1 MPYRIANAVS
11 YCEIDGQL
19 IFLDLESDRYFR
31 LSEAL
36 ESRFRAFV
44 QTGETSPKALAELAT
59 HRVLVDAQDGELLP
73 PSSTLIPPHRSALE
87 RDDSSGCMPLLAV
100 PEVAAVVAYFRSQL
114 RSRRVPLLRLI
125 SRASAYRQRFAGH
138 RRGLCSETD
147 LLRAVDAFTRARL
160 LVPSEPRC
168 LLDSLSLL
176 RFLARRGLHA
186 HLVFGVSTDPF
197 AAHCWLQSGD
207 LVLNDSVGNV
217 MAHTPIRTV

>member
-1 MPYRIANAVS
+1 MPYRMANAVS

-19 IFLDLESDRYFR
+19 IFLDLELDRYFR

-36 ESRFRAFV
+36 ECRFRTFV
-44 QTGETSPKALAELAT
+44 QTGETCSKALAELAT

-73 PSSTLIPPHRSALE
+73 QSCTLAAPHRSALE
-87 RDDSSGCMPLLAV
+87 RNDSSGRTTLLTV
-100 PEVAAVVAYFRSQL
+100 PEVLAVVAYFRSQL
-114 RSRRVPLLRLI
+114 RSQRVPLLRLI
-125 SRASAYRQRFAGH
+125 ARASAHRQRH
-138 RRGLCSETD
+138 TCYRRGLRSETD

-160 LVPSEPRC
+160 FVPIEPRC

-176 RFLARRGLHA
+176 RFLARRGLYA
-186 HLVFGVSTDPF
+186 HLIFGVSTDPF
-197 AAHCWLQSGD
+197 AAHCWLQSGN

>member
-36 ESRFRAFV
+36 EIRFRAFV
-44 QTGETSPKALAELAT
+44 QTGETSPNALAELAT

-73 PSSTLIPPHRSALE
+73 RSFALATPHHSAIE
-87 RDDSSGCMPLLAV
+87 REDSSARTALLAV

-114 RSRRVPLLRLI
+114 RSQRVPLLRLI
-125 SRASAYRQRFAGH
+125 ARASAYRQRHTGH

-147 LLRAVDAFTRARL
+147 LLRAVEAFTRARL
-160 LVPSEPRC
+160 LVPIEPRC

-176 RFLARRGLHA
+176 RFLARRGLYA
-186 HLVFGVSTDPF
+186 HLIFGVSMDPF
-197 AAHCWLQSGD
+197 AAHCWLQTDD